1 MPDEAHSNVSNQTRS
16 AEQDDEAQG
25 TGADRE
31 PTAEEEAA
39 ADALPPLDEKVAEH
53 YEHQS
58 KIGAH
63 VEGEGRIG

>member
-1 MPDEAHSNVSNQTRS
+1 MPDVADSNVSDQSRS
-16 AEQDDEAQG
+16 AEQDDDAQG

-31 PTAEEEAA
+31 PTAEEEAT

-58 KIGAH
+58 KIGADI
-63 VEGEGRIG
+63 EGEGQIG